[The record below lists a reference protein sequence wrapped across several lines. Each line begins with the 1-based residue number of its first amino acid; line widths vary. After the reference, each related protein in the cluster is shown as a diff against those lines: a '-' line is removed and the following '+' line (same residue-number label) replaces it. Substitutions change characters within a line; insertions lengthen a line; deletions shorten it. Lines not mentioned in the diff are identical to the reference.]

1 MSNTAH
7 NIVQVVSLH
16 SKCFLMAAKTSLAQF
31 TPFFNEQKMR
41 ISALAA
47 PPCQRGSGSMAVKM
61 IFLIRALWRL
71 SSRAIKS
78 VLKNGRFSE
87 F

>member
-31 TPFFNEQKMR
+31 TQFFNEQKMS
-41 ISALAA
+41 IVAPTI
-47 PPCQRGSGSMAVKM
+47 PPCQRENGSVAVKM
-61 IFLIRALWRL
+61 TFFNK
-71 SSRAIKS
+71 SFVEIK
-78 VLKNGRFSE
+78 VICHKICA
-87 F
+87 